1 MKPARSP
8 SGKSYEEIVDFIAAG
23 TTPESVISFR
33 PSEEVQHRVAELLE
47 RSQDGSISPEDQS
60 ELDDFLQLEH
70 LMIMAKA
77 RARAHTQLGE

>member
-1 MKPARSP
+1 VKPARSP

>member
-1 MKPARSP
+1 VKPARSP

-33 PSEEVQHRVAELLE
+33 PSEEVQQRVAELLE
-47 RSQDGSISPEDQS
+47 RSTDGSISAEEQS